1 MNRILTLLLL
11 ASTIANH
18 AHAQAS
24 ANGGFGLS
32 RIGFALGGDIDMP
45 IGLDGDY
52 LLSTAERAT
61 FSITDAPFES
71 GELTMMDCDNGTARL
86 NFAFANPAAPH
97 LEWQVSLLG
106 ITGRIDMVRYEKGE
120 EGSPDFQWMEVNAT
134 NKETAVEVVHIRH
147 KRTEKPIGFH
157 WGVGTN
163 LGVSHSGKVHVKG
176 EYIDGTATD
185 SPASVQA
192 FEHNYKQRESLNQR
206 LFLQGGVSVR
216 FLKKMEF
223 GIELRKG
230 LGYRASFGGPFHA
243 TFLKRSLGL
252 SLRCKLF

>member
-11 ASTIANH
+11 ASTIANY
-18 AHAQAS
+18 AKAQS
-24 ANGGFGLS
+24 NGLGLS
-32 RIGFALGGDIDMP
+32 RFGFSIGGDIDMP

-61 FSITDAPFES
+61 FSMTDAPFES

-86 NFAFANPAAPH
+86 NFAFANPAAPYT
-97 LEWQVSLLG
+97 EWQFSLLG
-106 ITGRIDMVRYEKGE
+106 ITGRIDMVRYETGE

-134 NKETAVEVVHIRH
+134 NKETAVEVVYLRH
-147 KRTEKPIGFH
+147 KKTEKPLGFH

-163 LGVSHSGKVHVKG
+163 LGLSHSGKVNVKG
-176 EYIDGTATD
+176 EYIEETASD
-185 SPASVQA
+185 SPATVQA
-192 FEHNYKQRESLNQR
+192 YEHSYKQRESLNQR
-206 LFLQGGVSVR
+206 LFVQGGISVR

-223 GIELRKG
+223 GMELRKG

-243 TFLKRSLGL
+243 TYLKSSVGI